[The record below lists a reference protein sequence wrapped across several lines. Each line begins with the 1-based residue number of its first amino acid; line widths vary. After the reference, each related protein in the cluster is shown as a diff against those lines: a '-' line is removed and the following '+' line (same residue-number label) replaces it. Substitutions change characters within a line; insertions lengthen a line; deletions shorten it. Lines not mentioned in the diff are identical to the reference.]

1 MLVDAGLEEDAEQR
15 LELARVARAQQLEE
29 LVLVPLPELLL
40 DEVRTG
46 VPELAAR
53 RDVDDATRGAGG
65 RVGLARVLAPQRVEE
80 VALEPASLTR

>member
-1 MLVDAGLEEDAEQR
+1 MQAVHAVDHVLDVVYAWKIR
-15 LELARVARAQQLEE
+15 PQQLEE
-29 LVLVPLPELLL
+29 LLLVPLPELLL

-65 RVGLARVLAPQRVEE
+65 RARLARVLAPQRVEE
-80 VALEPASLTR
+80 DALEPASLTR